1 MTAVGDRESAK
12 APDALDAVRLAR
24 DVLSELDLEVVLRRV
39 LESARELSGARYAAL
54 GVTNESRSELERFIT
69 IGVEEDERERIGDLP
84 KGRGVLGEL
93 IEHPVPLRLA
103 DVGSHPRS
111 YGFPSG
117 HPQMKTFLGVP
128 VLIGGVPFGNLYLT
142 EKAGG
147 EAFTQEDEDTIV
159 LLAEFAGVAI
169 DHARRYSRLDAQH
182 AELKRT
188 VDALDA
194 TMQIARALGG
204 ETDLDLILGLVAK
217 RGRALV
223 SARALVIEREH
234 AGEMVVV
241 AGAGELPAGLVGE
254 RVDLKDSLAGA
265 ALRISQSLRLEDQPN
280 RARFERHG
288 LGRLGVRADAGL
300 VVPLIFRGRGYGVLI
315 AVDRLEAGPSFS
327 TQDQRLLEAFAASAA
342 TAIATAVM
350 VDDERRRQRL
360 AAAEQERAHWARELH
375 DETLQN
381 LAALRLGLAAQL
393 RDSKPDGVIETV
405 RDAVAQLEQEI
416 QTLRALVTD
425 LRPAAL
431 DDLGAQAA
439 IEDLAERARSRG
451 LDVDL
456 VIDLAYEQGRKPD
469 RHVSE
474 VETTVYRIVQE
485 ALNNA
490 TKHGGARRAQV
501 EVVEDDATVR
511 IIVRDDG
518 SGFDPA
524 AHTDGFGLLGMR
536 ERVELL
542 RGTLDVTSSHDQRHV
557 PGRAPNR
564 TRAADDRGA
573 LGRRAARH
581 ATARLIRGLVYGR
594 PSAARRT
601 ASTSS

>member
-1 MTAVGDRESAK
+1 MGDRETLN
-12 APDALDAVRLAR
+12 APDPLDAVRLAR
-24 DVLSELDLEVVLRRV
+24 DVLSDLDLEAVLRRV

-54 GVTNESRSELERFIT
+54 GVTNESRAELERFIT
-69 IGVEEDERERIGDLP
+69 VGIDEDGRERIGDLP

-93 IEHPVPLRLA
+93 IAHPVPLRLP
-103 DVGSHPRS
+103 DVGAHPHS
-111 YGFPSG
+111 YGFPPG
-117 HPQMKTFLGVP
+117 HPPMKTFLGVP
-128 VLIGGVPFGNLYLT
+128 LLIGGVPFGNLYLT

-147 EAFTQEDEDTIV
+147 EEFTEQDEQTIV

-169 DHARRYSRLDAQH
+169 DHARHYSRLDAQH

-204 ETDLDLILGLVAK
+204 ETDLDFILGLVAK

-223 SARALVIEREH
+223 AARALVIEYER
-234 AGEMVVV
+234 AGEIVVA
-241 AGAGELPAGLVGE
+241 AGAGELPVGLVGE
-254 RVDLKDSLAGA
+254 HVDMEGSLASA
-265 ALRISQSLRLEDQPN
+265 ALRVSRTLRLEDQAN

-288 LGRLGVRADAGL
+288 LGRLGVQADAGL
-300 VVPLIFRGRGYGVLI
+300 VVPLVFRGRGYGVLI
-315 AVDRLEAGPSFS
+315 AVDRLEGGPAFS
-327 TQDQRLLEAFAASAA
+327 NEDQRLLEAFAASAA
-342 TAIATAVM
+342 TAIATAVT
-350 VDDERRRQRL
+350 VQDERRRQRL

-393 RDSKPDGVIETV
+393 HNSEPEAVIETV
-405 RDAVAQLEQEI
+405 RDAVVQLEQEI
-416 QTLRALVTD
+416 RTLRALVTD

-439 IEDLAERARSRG
+439 IEDLSERARNRG
-451 LDVDL
+451 LEVDL
-456 VIDLAYEQGRKPD
+456 TIDLAYEQGRKPD
-469 RHVSE
+469 RHASE
-474 VETTVYRIVQE
+474 VETTMYRIIQE

-501 EVVEDDATVR
+501 ELVEDDDNVR
-511 IIVRDDG
+511 ITVRDDG

-536 ERVELL
+536 ERIELL
-542 RGTLDVTSSHDQRHV
+542 DGTLEVTSS
-557 PGRAPNR
+557 PGQGTMIKATFPAGYRRGAGR
-564 TRAADDRGA
+564 GSIEADRAAA
-573 LGRRAARH
+573 QP
-581 ATARLIRGLVYGR
+581 VR
-594 PSAARRT
+594 PPA
-601 ASTSS
+601 